1 MRTADHHQQPT
12 TFNPIQI
19 QLLRM
24 FEVDNSTTGLIELR
38 NVLYKYYS
46 KKMETALDKLWDCGE
61 LGQKRL
67 DEIDKMDLH
76 KLG

>member
-1 MRTADHHQQPT
+1 
-12 TFNPIQI
+12 
-19 QLLRM
+19 M